1 MAEYIETPTMGEI
14 LNEEFLIPLGL
25 SAYKVAQEI
34 KVPTS
39 RIQDI
44 LHNRRRITVD
54 TSLRLAKFFGV
65 SDGYF
70 MALQDDI
77 DIRNAKLEL
86 APQLE
91 SLRLCIIICHNK
103 KFKADTGSR
112 SVRFNSLLAL
122 KNCTVSYNSEN
133 SEFILSIVCLRIVG
147 FPTYTIK
154 HKLKKTSRCCSLFKV
169 TCSKTEVSEQVYYIF
184 ITN

>member
-91 SLRLCIIICHNK
+91 EIR
-103 KFKADTGSR
+103 AY
-112 SVRFNSLLAL
+112 A
-122 KNCTVSYNSEN
+122 YA
-133 SEFILSIVCLRIVG
+133 
-147 FPTYTIK
+147 
-154 HKLKKTSRCCSLFKV
+154 
-169 TCSKTEVSEQVYYIF
+169 
-184 ITN
+184 

>member
-14 LNEEFLIPLGL
+14 LNEGFLIPLGL

-91 SLRLCIIICHNK
+91 EI
-103 KFKADTGSR
+103 KAY
-112 SVRFNSLLAL
+112 A
-122 KNCTVSYNSEN
+122 YA
-133 SEFILSIVCLRIVG
+133 
-147 FPTYTIK
+147 
-154 HKLKKTSRCCSLFKV
+154 
-169 TCSKTEVSEQVYYIF
+169 
-184 ITN
+184 

>member
-1 MAEYIETPTMGEI
+1 MAEYIETPTIGEI

-91 SLRLCIIICHNK
+91 EINNPD
-103 KFKADTGSR
+103 A
-112 SVRFNSLLAL
+112 SVG
-122 KNCTVSYNSEN
+122 
-133 SEFILSIVCLRIVG
+133 VCCSHKVVAVG
-147 FPTYTIK
+147 FNILRYDASVGVLNPP
-154 HKLKKTSRCCSLFKV
+154 H
-169 TCSKTEVSEQVYYIF
+169 E
-184 ITN
+184 

>member
-14 LNEEFLIPLGL
+14 LNEEFLIPLRL

-70 MALQDDI
+70 MALQNDI

-91 SLRLCIIICHNK
+91 EI
-103 KFKADTGSR
+103 KAYAY
-112 SVRFNSLLAL
+112 V
-122 KNCTVSYNSEN
+122 
-133 SEFILSIVCLRIVG
+133 
-147 FPTYTIK
+147 
-154 HKLKKTSRCCSLFKV
+154 
-169 TCSKTEVSEQVYYIF
+169 
-184 ITN
+184 